1 MILQKE
7 LFLGSALT
15 DAIAGEDSLI
25 NKILSNINNVKI
37 QCSISSN
44 DEIISNENIYY
55 DSSIEKYVIKY
66 IAYVTTSTF
75 TITLSV
81 SNQVYSMNLKNN
93 IPSNRK
99 SIYSGL
105 SSSISINFD
114 TSNTFNIILKDD
126 YSNSVIDQN
135 YNIYSVSDGNFDKVK
150 GVVTQDSSDLSLYTI
165 TYSLSAL
172 NYTYIGCGIGK
183 INSYALKKWN

>member
-1 MILQKE
+1 MLSESTSVIIDTSKIIVS
-7 LFLGSALT
+7 GSGST
-15 DAIAGEDSLI
+15 DAIGGEDSYIYIELFDSLN
-25 NKILSNINNVKI
+25 NKILANINNVNI

-93 IPSNRK
+93 IPSNHK
-99 SIYSGL
+99 SIYL
-105 SSSISINFD
+105 
-114 TSNTFNIILKDD
+114 IL
-126 YSNSVIDQN
+126 
-135 YNIYSVSDGNFDKVK
+135 F
-150 GVVTQDSSDLSLYTI
+150 
-165 TYSLSAL
+165 
-172 NYTYIGCGIGK
+172 
-183 INSYALKKWN
+183 